1 MIRGA
6 LRAPP
11 SRAES
16 ESVTRAEVTRP
27 QGEKLTERMD
37 EDAETHHD
45 DEDAAVDA
53 DGAAAAAA
61 AGDEAEK

>member
-6 LRAPP
+6 LRELLRVGLSP
-11 SRAES
+11 SRSGGDAS
-16 ESVTRAEVTRP
+16 GRKALRT
-27 QGEKLTERMD
+27 MD

-61 AGDEAEK
+61 AAGDDAEK